1 MAQDIL
7 NIDSYIATLQEQ
19 QKQATAKRIAA
30 EAVAKKKNAESGAA
44 NRIRSEAGLKFQYA
58 EGLGKSLI
66 DFEGQ
71 LKNYAR
77 KIARGDVLT
86 SVEQRDFDYAVKQ
99 YKSVSTAYTTAL
111 NEGNSI
117 LAKMPVSFAKEKAAI
132 QENAGLQTDE
142 EKKVEAAAT
151 PSLTDFLKSA
161 IGNTEKTKQL
171 QQALKDAGEYSG
183 PIDGIFRADVLL
195 PAASKAE
202 ERLDQY
208 AALGMPFA
216 DRFEGY
222 KRLQATGGAGGP
234 AGPVP
239 YTTISNPTQAK
250 AYINNAYQGL
260 LGRDA
265 TEAEVISLTKKLN
278 NAESKS
284 KTKTVKGI
292 TTGGINREQFLVDI
306 IKARPEFVKRKD
318 DKKALTAETI
328 LSTARANGLAL
339 SQDQVSNYVSR
350 IDNGED
356 AKVIQNQ
363 IRQIAGNGMPDSIK
377 KILAEGTDLDTIYA
391 PYRGVMSSVLEV
403 SPDSIK
409 LNDPVL
415 RTAIG
420 PDKEMPIYEF
430 QRALRKDA
438 RWQYTNNAR
447 EEVSDV
453 ALKVLRDFGFQG

>member
-1 MAQDIL
+1 MAQEIL
-7 NIDSYIATLQEQ
+7 NIDSYINTLKEQ
-19 QKQATAKRIAA
+19 QKQAASKRIAA
-30 EAVAKKKNAESGAA
+30 QAAAKKKKSDSQEALGVQREA
-44 NRIRSEAGLKFQYA
+44 NSKFQYA
-58 EGLGKSLI
+58 EALGKTLV

-77 KIARGDVLT
+77 KISRGDKL
-86 SVEQRDFDYAVKQ
+86 SAVEQADFDYAVKQ

-117 LAKMPVSFAKEKAAI
+117 LEKMPTTFADKKEDIQKKAGILTDAEKKAA
-132 QENAGLQTDE
+132 ET
-142 EKKVEAAAT
+142 AASSV
-151 PSLTDFLKSA
+151 SLTDFLKSA
-161 IGNTEKTKQL
+161 IGSESKTKQL
-171 QQALKDAGEYSG
+171 QQALKDAGEYTG
-183 PIDGIFRADVLL
+183 PVDGIFRADVLL
-195 PAASKAE
+195 PAAERAE
-202 ERLDQY
+202 VRLDRYTQ
-208 AALGMPFA
+208 LGMPFA

-222 KRLQATGGAGGP
+222 SRLVGSGTGTGVTSTAT
-234 AGPVP
+234 V
-239 YTTISNPTQAK
+239 SNPTQAK
-250 AYINNAYQGL
+250 AYINNAYQSI

-265 TEAEVISLTKKLN
+265 TVNEIASLTKKLN
-278 NAESKS
+278 DAELKS

-306 IKARPEFVKRKD
+306 IKARPEYVKRKE

-328 LSTARANGLAL
+328 LSTARANGLTL
-339 SQDQVSNYVSR
+339 GQDQINNYVAR

-356 AKVIQNQ
+356 PKVIQNQ

-377 KILAEGTDLDTIYA
+377 KLLAEGTDLETIYA
-391 PYRGVMSSVLEV
+391 PYRGVMASVLEV
-403 SPDSIK
+403 NPDSIK

-430 QRALRKDA
+430 QRQLRKDA

-447 EEVSDV
+447 EEVSNA
-453 ALKVLRDFGFQG
+453 ALGVLRDFGFQG